1 MQQLGFALRV
11 IRYHLYSQKHNYKIV
26 FLTLTEKSFNIV
38 INTKKYFFNFLAF
51 FAKFMLNQ

>member
-38 INTKKYFFNFLAF
+38 INTKNNFVISSRF
-51 FAKFMLNQ
+51 FAKFMINQ